1 VPAMDGF
8 AKIIEALTKL
18 GALIVVTTFVWK
30 LFSNL
35 VAFITSRAFSI
46 KVAGMELTVQEATQK
61 LQRSV
66 EDLQNEVIRSRILEN
81 EGAKRSSA
89 QPVDVTVKQRPRR
102 ILWVDDVPANI
113 AMEIS
118 QLNSNDI
125 DIVSVKSTDEA
136 VKLLEYDK
144 NFSAIVSDMVRRE
157 NGSNNK
163 IAGIVLLRA
172 IRKMGLTL
180 PFYVFSS
187 GKSEAEF
194 EQIVAAEGGDGITSS
209 SLRLLEWVTEAVIG

>member
-1 VPAMDGF
+1 MDGV

-18 GALIVVTTFVWK
+18 GVLIVATAFLWRLFPSLLALI
-30 LFSNL
+30 
-35 VAFITSRAFSI
+35 ASRAFSV

-66 EDLQNEVIRSRILEN
+66 EDLQSEVIRSRIQDDR
-81 EGAKRSSA
+81 GVKPSPPPVAASAVKR
-89 QPVDVTVKQRPRR
+89 RPRR

-118 QLNSNDI
+118 QLNSNSI
-125 DIVSVKSTDEA
+125 DVVLVKSTEEA
-136 VKLLEYDK
+136 VKLLAYDQ
-144 NFSAIVSDMVRRE
+144 NFAAIVSDMVRKE

-163 IAGIVLLRA
+163 IAGIVLLRS
-172 IRKMGLTL
+172 IRKTGLSL

-194 EQIVAAEGGDGITSS
+194 EQTVTAEGGNGITSS
-209 SLRLLEWVTEAVIG
+209 SLRLLEWVTEAVAG